1 MGTVEVMQIVLLAV
15 AAVACMA
22 VVLAVREAIVTMRSL
37 RQFAE
42 ETRQRLNPVL
52 EKADV
57 TVDAVNAELLR
68 VDAIIT
74 RFEDASERVSSA
86 SGTISD
92 IVNAPTDLVSNVA
105 SRVRRAWKSR
115 HHEGPVRT
123 TSHDDV
129 SDTGSEDIH
138 PAL

>member
-1 MGTVEVMQIVLLAV
+1 VGTVEVMQVVLLAV
-15 AAVACMA
+15 ATVVCVAM
-22 VVLAVREAIVTMRSL
+22 VLVLREAAITMRSL
-37 RQFAE
+37 KQFAE
-42 ETRQRLNPVL
+42 ETRERLNPVL

-57 TVDAVNAELLR
+57 TVDALNAELLR

-74 RFEDASERVSSA
+74 RFDDASQRVSSA

-105 SRVRRAWKSR
+105 LRVRRAWKSR
-115 HHEGPVRT
+115 RNEDIADSAV
-123 TSHDDV
+123 HDDAI
-129 SDTGSEDIH
+129 DTGSEDVH